1 MNTPEYQAPKHIRA
15 VAEEL
20 AAIEKDSDIPSY
32 MEKTTM
38 KKDLI
43 FAPIMLVVGILLF
56 LLRATGIAV
65 HIAVAVI
72 GIFALAVY
80 TAATKKEWKIPALE
94 IIMRALYGIA
104 LVTGVIVLKLKDIV
118 ALGIAHKTS
127 AALFVVLLV
136 VLFVHKLIV
145 NKKAKN

>member
-1 MNTPEYQAPKHIRA
+1 
-15 VAEEL
+15 
-20 AAIEKDSDIPSY
+20 
-32 MEKTTM
+32 M

-43 FAPIMLVVGILLF
+43 FAPIMLVVGILLVLF
-56 LLRATGIAV
+56 RATGIAV
-65 HIAVAVI
+65 HISVAVI

-80 TAATKKEWKIPALE
+80 TAATKKEWKIPTLE
-94 IIMRALYGIA
+94 IIMRALYGSA

-118 ALGIAHKTS
+118 ALGIAHKAC

>member
-1 MNTPEYQAPKHIRA
+1 
-15 VAEEL
+15 
-20 AAIEKDSDIPSY
+20 
-32 MEKTTM
+32 M

-118 ALGIAHKTS
+118 ALGIAHKAS
-127 AALFVVLLV
+127 ATLFVVLLV

-145 NKKAKN
+145 SKKAKK